1 MTAYLSR
8 TPSGAGNRRTMTWS
22 FWIKFNRGENASY
35 SSSEPAIMVYGD
47 AQSGYPSH
55 RLLFYQGKA
64 FFYSADDA
72 AQNGKVAMES
82 GDIRFRD
89 PSAWY
94 HFVYTLDTT
103 AGSAA
108 ARQRV
113 WVNGVAAEVNG
124 NGGWVQTDAGQNK
137 DTDHNGTET
146 IYIGKY
152 SSIGYFDGQIA
163 DYHFIDGQAKIHT
176 DFGQFDSTSG
186 IWKPKKYSGTFSGNS
201 FYLKGENAGNIGL
214 DSSGLSNNFT
224 VNGTNVYQ
232 SEDTPSNNFA
242 LLNFDNNRKD
252 ANARII
258 NGGLT
263 ILTPTG
269 AYAQGAA
276 SATLAVSKGKWYWEG
291 KVVGKGGYQNFGF
304 CVFGDFKGTNKR
316 SLDPGAQTDNSAWL
330 FYTSSNTNS
339 AYDQKKV
346 MHDNA
351 NVLTSFGPAIS
362 ENDIIMVALDL
373 DNGKCWWGVNGTWL
387 DSGSGTGVPASGTYP
402 HVTFT
407 VNPSGEGTTPVF
419 YSPLFH
425 VYCYGEESKIE
436 VNFGATGKFGNT
448 ALSSA
453 QADNGG
459 NGTFEFSPPNNF
471 YSLCTNNI
479 ADYG

>member
-1 MTAYLSR
+1 MSAYLSR
-8 TPSGAGNRRTMTWS
+8 TNSSAGNRRTMTWS
-22 FWIKFNRGENASY
+22 FWIKFNRGEMASY
-35 SSSEPAIMVYGD
+35 SSSEPGIMVYGD
-47 AQSGYPSH
+47 SQSGYPAH

-64 FFYSADDA
+64 FFYSADDSS
-72 AQNGKVAMES
+72 QNGKVAMES

-89 PSAWY
+89 SSAWY

-176 DFGQFDSTSG
+176 DFGQFDTTSG
-186 IWKPKKYSGTFSGNS
+186 IWKPKAYSGTFTGNS

-224 VNGTNVYQ
+224 VSGTNVYQ

-242 LLNFDNNRKD
+242 ILNYDNSRKD
-252 ANARII
+252 AVGRII

-263 ILTPTG
+263 ISNNNDSYSFGT
-269 AYAQGAA
+269 A
-276 SATLAVSKGKWYWEG
+276 SATLAVSKGKWYWEAKATG
-291 KVVGKGGYQNFGF
+291 AGGYVYVGF
-304 CVFGDFKGTNKR
+304 CVFGDFKSTNKR
-316 SLDPGAQTDNSAWL
+316 SLDPTSQTDNSSWM
-330 FYTSSNTNS
+330 FMSSTNS
-339 AYDQKKV
+339 SYQLKKV
-346 MHDNA
+346 KHDNSD
-351 NVLTSFGPAIS
+351 VLTSFGPTIAQ
-362 ENDIIMVALDL
+362 NDIIMCALDL

-407 VNPSGEGTTPVF
+407 QNPSGEGTTPVF
-419 YSPLFH
+419 YSPLFTT
-425 VYCYGEESKIE
+425 YGFAGNSELQ

-459 NGTFEFSPPNNF
+459 NGTFEYSPPSGF

>member
-1 MTAYLSR
+1 MSAYLTR
-8 TPSGAGNRRTMTWS
+8 TNSGAGNRRTMTWS
-22 FWIKFNRGENASY
+22 FWIKFNRGHEASY
-35 SSSEPAIMVYGD
+35 SSAEEAIQIDGYD
-47 AQSGYPSH
+47 QSGYPSH
-55 RLLFYQGKA
+55 RISFHNGKA
-64 FFYSADDA
+64 HFYSADDA
-72 AQNGKVAMES
+72 PQNNKVAMES

-94 HFVYTLDTT
+94 HFVYMLDTT

-108 ARQRV
+108 TRQRV
-113 WVNGVAAEVNG
+113 WVNGIEADVNG
-124 NGGWVQTDAGQNK
+124 NGGWVRTDAGQNV
-137 DTDHNGTET
+137 DTHHNGTQER
-146 IYIGKY
+146 ILGKY
-152 SSIGYFDGQIA
+152 HTGSYFDGQIA

-176 DFGQFDSTSG
+176 DFGEFDATSG
-186 IWKPKKYSGTFSGNS
+186 IWKPKAYSGTFTGNS

-214 DSSGLSNNFT
+214 DSSGLSNNWT

-242 LLNFDNNRKD
+242 ILNYDNNRKD
-252 ANARII
+252 ANGRII

-263 ILTPTG
+263 ILTPVG

-276 SATLAVSKGKWYWEG
+276 SATLGASKGKWYWEG
-291 KVVGKGGYQNFGF
+291 KVVGTGGYQNFGF

-316 SLDPGAQTDNSAWL
+316 TVDPSAQTDNSAWL
-330 FYTSSNTNS
+330 FKTSSNTNS
-339 AYDQKKV
+339 AYDQKV
-346 MHDNA
+346 VVHDNA

-407 VNPSGEGTTPVF
+407 VNPSGQGNTPVF

-425 VYCYGEESKIE
+425 VYTYGEECKIE

-448 ALSSA
+448 ALASA

-459 NGTFEFSPPNNF
+459 NGTFEYTPPSGF
-471 YSLCTNNI
+471 YSLCTNNL

>member
-1 MTAYLSR
+1 MSAYLSR
-8 TPSGAGNRRTMTWS
+8 TNSGAGNRRTMTWS
-22 FWIKFNRGENASY
+22 FWVKFNRGDNASHG
-35 SSSEPAIMVYGD
+35 SSEEAFQFYGD
-47 AQSGYPSH
+47 SAQGYPHH
-55 RLLFYQGKA
+55 RIAFHQGKA
-64 FFYSADDA
+64 FFYTANDA
-72 AQNGKVAMES
+72 PQNGKVAMES

-94 HFVYTLDTT
+94 HFVYMLDTT

-108 ARQRV
+108 TRQRV
-113 WVNGVAAEVNG
+113 WVNGIEADVNG
-124 NGGWVQTDAGQNK
+124 NGGWVRTDAGQNV

-146 IYIGKY
+146 EYIGRY
-152 SSIGYFDGQIA
+152 GLGSYFDGQLA

-176 DFGQFDSTSG
+176 DFGQFDATSG
-186 IWKPKKYSGTFSGNS
+186 IWKPKAYSGTFTGNS

-214 DSSGLSNNFT
+214 DSSGLSNNWT

-232 SEDTPSNNFA
+232 SVDTPSNNFA
-242 LLNFDNNRKD
+242 LLNYDDNQKGSNG
-252 ANARII
+252 RII

-269 AYAQGAA
+269 AYGQGAA
-276 SATLAVSKGKWYWEG
+276 PATLAASKGKWYWEG
-291 KVVGKGGYQNFGF
+291 KVVGDGGYQNFGF

-316 SLDPGAQTDNSAWL
+316 TTDPATQTDNSAWL
-330 FYTSSNTNS
+330 FYTSSSTNS
-339 AYDQKKV
+339 AFDQKKV

-351 NVLTSFGPAIS
+351 NVLTSFGPTIS

-387 DSGSGTGVPASGTYP
+387 NGGSGTGVPASGTYP

-425 VYCYGEESKIE
+425 VYCYGGESKIH

-448 ALSSA
+448 ALTSA
-453 QADNGG
+453 VADNAG
-459 NGTFEFSPPNNF
+459 NGTFEYTPPNGF
-471 YSLCTNNI
+471 YSLCTNNLK
-479 ADYG
+479 DYG